1 MVLMETLGT
10 IDVFPLFILYKSGRK
25 IRTLGPEDLL
35 GEQRSQYW
43 VGHMVLLGQVEPV
56 RKK

>member
-10 IDVFPLFILYKSGRK
+10 IDVSQLFILYKSGRK

-35 GEQRSQYW
+35 GAAWMESR
-43 VGHMVLLGQVEPV
+43 
-56 RKK
+56 